1 MRLAAVI
8 INWNHHE
15 ATWQKVQALMNW
27 KDKRP
32 MIIVVDNASSNRSSS
47 IYQQLREHA
56 IVVESEVNMGFAGGN
71 NLGITKALELR
82 ASHVLLLNTDVDLT
96 ENDVDQLLQSL
107 ENDHKIGAIGPLLIN
122 ARNQKTYAGGRDL
135 ALHLDS
141 RIEWEPTSAH
151 PPIYQV
157 DYVPGTVFLTRTELF
172 AKAGLLDEQFF
183 FGGSTADWCFRI
195 RQMGYNTCIDTK
207 LQAIHSASDP
217 AGLRSSLYVYY
228 SLRNRFLFVEKWH
241 SEERGTL
248 RHRWLYRCMRQ
259 LIGALVRGRISKARA
274 IWLALQH
281 GIGGDFGNQNH
292 LLIKSGL

>member
-1 MRLAAVI
+1 MRLAVVI
-8 INWNHHE
+8 INWNHHG
-15 ATWQKVQALMNW
+15 ATWQRVQAIKDW
-27 KDKRP
+27 KRIKP
-32 MIIVVDNASSNRSSS
+32 KIIIVDNGSSDRSSL
-47 IYQQLREHA
+47 YEQLREQT
-56 IVVESEVNMGFAGGN
+56 IFVESEVNKGFAGGN

-107 ENDHKIGAIGPLLIN
+107 ENDHKIGAIGPLLN
-122 ARNQKTYAGGRDL
+122 NVRNQKTYAGGRDL
-135 ALHLDS
+135 ALHLDT
-141 RIEWEPTSAH
+141 RLEWEPTSAH
-151 PPIYQV
+151 AQIYEV

-241 SEERGTL
+241 QKKRNTL

-259 LIGALVRGRISKARA
+259 LIGALVRGRFRKSRA
-274 IWLALQH
+274 IWLALHH
-281 GIGGDFGNQNH
+281 GRKGVFGNQNH
-292 LLIKSGL
+292 LFMKTGL